1 MHQKPKIHLN
11 YKVVPFTFDI
21 NFSDTKELLDSI
33 SKVEDFEF
41 QTSTESPF
49 I

>member
-1 MHQKPKIHLN
+1 MTKKEENHLN

-21 NFSDTKELLDSI
+21 NFSDTRELLDRI